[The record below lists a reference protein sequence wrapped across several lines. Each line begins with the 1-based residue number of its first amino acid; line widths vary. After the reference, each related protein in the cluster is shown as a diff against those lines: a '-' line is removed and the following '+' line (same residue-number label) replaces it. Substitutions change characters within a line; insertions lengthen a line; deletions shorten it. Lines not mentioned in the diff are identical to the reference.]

1 MARLTI
7 TSGPNAGLSFE
18 MAPSG
23 TTIGREYT
31 QDIVLA
37 DAKVSRQHALVLE
50 RDGVCFLKDL
60 GSSNGS
66 YLNDGRVEEA
76 PLADGDIVR
85 IGATEMR
92 YSRAAAPDTQAR
104 MTEEL
109 KPQKTVELSVSEVDA
124 LDRLAGGGGA
134 GGAEMAGPT
143 AALLALGKI
152 ARDLAAADTL
162 DELYADL
169 TRHLARA
176 LESDRVYVLEPAGDG
191 AWRIASSPESRLDR
205 KLAETP
211 VSRTIVSHVADARVG
226 ALVSAPEEDERFRN
240 AASIVTGEI
249 VTAAAAPVT
258 AGERLAGVLYAD
270 RLGRG
275 ESFGE
280 EALELLVVAAGQA
293 SLHVER
299 LELLERA
306 RRGKHRLEKEIRRQY
321 SMAGESPE
329 MEQVFEFIERAAP
342 SGSVVLVLGESGTGK
357 ELVAR
362 AIHFG
367 SPRSDGPFE
376 VVNCAALAESLAESE
391 LFGHAKGAFTGASS
405 ERPGRFELADGG
417 TIFLDEVGELS
428 AACQSKL
435 LRVLENGES
444 VRVGEARVRKVDV
457 RVVAATNRD
466 LDARVK
472 AGEFRKDLFY
482 RLNVLR
488 VEAPPLRR
496 REGDVELLTGHFL
509 RQFAE
514 LCGRSAPELSGGAK
528 ALFGEYGWPGN
539 VRELKNICE
548 RLVVMCPSDE
558 IAPGDLPPEMRGA
571 AGGGVGGEG
580 SAGGW
585 DLEELERA
593 HILRAIEA
601 AGGNKSRAAEM
612 LGIDRSTLYAR
623 LKKYGEDEGD

>member
-1 MARLTI
+1 MPRLI
-7 TSGPNAGLSFE
+7 VTSGTSAGLAFE
-18 MAPSG
+18 IAPSG

-37 DAKVSRQHALVLE
+37 DGKVSRQHALVLE
-50 RDGVCFLKDL
+50 RDGICFLKDL

-66 YLNDGRVEEA
+66 YLNDERIEEA
-76 PLADGDIVR
+76 PLSEGDVVR
-85 IGATEMR
+85 IGTSQMR
-92 YSRAAAPDTQAR
+92 FSAGRTPDTQAR

-109 KPQKTVELSVSEVDA
+109 APQKTVELSLSDIDA
-124 LDRLAGGGGA
+124 LDRIAGS
-134 GGAEMAGPT
+134 AEVARPT

-152 ARDLAAADTL
+152 ARDLAAADTTQ
-162 DELYADL
+162 DLYAAL
-169 TRHLARA
+169 TGHLARA
-176 LESDRVYVLEPAGDG
+176 LESDRVYVLEPSGDE
-191 AWRIASSPESRLDR
+191 WRIASLPGGKLDR

-211 VSRTIVSHVADARVG
+211 VSGTIVSHVAEARVS
-226 ALVSAPEEDERFRN
+226 ALVSAPEDDERFRD
-240 AASIVTGEI
+240 AASIVTGHI

-258 AGERLAGVLYAD
+258 VGDRLAGVLYAD

-280 EALELLVVAAGQA
+280 EELELLAVAAGQA

-299 LELLERA
+299 LELLELA
-306 RRGKHRLEKEIRRQY
+306 RRGKRRLEKEVRRQY

-329 MEQVFEFIERAAP
+329 VQGVYDFIERAAP
-342 SGSVVLVLGESGTGK
+342 TQSVVLVLGESGTGK
-357 ELVAR
+357 ELIAR
-362 AIHFG
+362 AIHFD

-391 LFGHAKGAFTGASS
+391 LFGHAKGAFTGASA
-405 ERPGRFELADGG
+405 EKPGRLELADGG

-428 AACQSKL
+428 SACQSKL

-444 VRVGEARVRKVDV
+444 VRVGESKVRRVDL

-472 AGEFRKDLFY
+472 GGEFREDLFY

-488 VEAPPLRR
+488 VEAPPLRE

-509 RQFAE
+509 ARFSE
-514 LCGRSAPELSGGAK
+514 RCGRSAPALSAEAK
-528 ALFGEYGWPGN
+528 ELFGAYRWPGN

-548 RLVVMCPSDE
+548 RLVVMCPADE
-558 IAPGDLPPEMRGA
+558 IAARELPPEMRRGA
-571 AGGGVGGEG
+571 SGMTDGDDDSVGWG
-580 SAGGW
+580 
-585 DLEELERA
+585 LEELERR
-593 HILRAIEA
+593 HVLRALEA
-601 AGGNKSRAAEM
+601 AGGNKSKAAEM

-623 LKKYGEDEGD
+623 LKKYGVDGGD